1 MKNSLNH
8 FKALLGMLLVIFMIS
23 CKEDEPTAEEIF
35 LGKISHRWTGSSI
48 LADDVPVNGAFA
60 DFELTLN
67 KNKTYATLNGNSPI
81 WPASGTFTAKAVSTT
96 TGFNLLRDDGTEI
109 EVSELTDSKLVLK
122 FHYDASGGRRKSVT
136 GNYTFEL
143 EK

>member
-1 MKNSLNH
+1 MKNILSY
-8 FKALLGMLLVIFMIS
+8 FKVVVPVLLLAFICS
-23 CKEDEPTAEEIF
+23 CKDDEPTAEEIF
-35 LGKISHRWTGSSI
+35 IGKISYSWTASSI

-60 DFELTLN
+60 GFELTIN
-67 KNKTYATLNGNSPI
+67 KNKTYATANGNAPI
-81 WPASGTFTAKAVSTT
+81 WPASGTFTAKAVSTS

-109 EVSELTDSKLVLK
+109 EIEALTDTRLVLK

-143 EK
+143 ER